1 VNRGAILLVLLVL
14 LALLPPAARAA
25 VPTPAFTP
33 ALGTRIETGL
43 TMTDDRGRTA
53 PLATFLGGKPAFLL
67 FGYDRCPGLCG
78 VAQASLAEA
87 LAQTGL
93 GGDRYSV
100 IFASIDP
107 REMPADARAARQK
120 LAEALPSA
128 DLSAWHFLTGP
139 PDSIGALDRAAGLT
153 VSALPGRDLYV
164 HPVATLV
171 LTPDG
176 RISRAFGGLD
186 YAARDLRLALVEASA
201 GRLGT
206 LADRLTVLCSSFD
219 PATGRYSGAVMLGLR
234 IAGLATLGLMGV
246 ALLVLR
252 RREASR

>member
-1 VNRGAILLVLLVL
+1 MSLRWLALIF
-14 LALLPPAARAA
+14 LALLPATASAA
-25 VPTPAFTP
+25 VPVPSFAPAP
-33 ALGTRIETGL
+33 GTQLDTRLVFRDETGKS
-43 TMTDDRGRTA
+43 A
-53 PLATFLGGKPAFLL
+53 PLAAFLDGRPALLL

-78 VAQASLAEA
+78 VAQMDLADA
-87 LAQTGL
+87 VTKTGL
-93 GGDRYSV
+93 DTGRYRI